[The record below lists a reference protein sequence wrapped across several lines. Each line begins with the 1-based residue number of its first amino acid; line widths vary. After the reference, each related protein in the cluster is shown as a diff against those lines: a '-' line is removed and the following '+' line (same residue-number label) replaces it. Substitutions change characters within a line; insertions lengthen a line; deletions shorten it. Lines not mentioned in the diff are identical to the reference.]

1 MPEGAAY
8 APEFSKTDDREED
21 LADEVVDSPDP
32 EDAPDS
38 RDETR
43 PSRDAR
49 EIASHL
55 LSGARDRLRFAGD
68 RLRAAGRWLGE
79 RRLPVIGPIRSL
91 AAFSSLTRRIVAFNL
106 VGLGL
111 LVGGVLVLNQFRSG
125 LIDLRIQSMQT
136 QGEIIAIAIAEAA
149 GAGPSATRYDPV
161 RANLV
166 LRRLSQP
173 TGVRAQIYDRAG
185 RLTGD
190 TRVLLPGSS
199 PIETQELLPP
209 DVKPERTWLERI
221 EAEYNR
227 LLRRIGGEELPL
239 YSETPVAGVA
249 QDEEV
254 FAALRGDGA
263 DAVRVNSEGE
273 LIVSVS
279 VPIQRFK
286 AVMGVLV
293 LSTEGGDID
302 AVVRAERI
310 AILQVFLVALAVS
323 VALSFL
329 LASTIARPIRR
340 LADAAERGG
349 AQERRPI
356 NPKRI
361 RIPDMTRR
369 ADEIGYLSG
378 ALRRMTDAL
387 YHRIDANESFAA
399 DVSHEIKN
407 PLTSLRSAV
416 ETMRVAKTEE
426 ARERLMAVIEND
438 VGRLDRL
445 VTDISN
451 ASRLDAELVREETG
465 AFDIGALIEALA
477 EMSSDRAASR
487 GAKIIARRPAAPV
500 MVTGLEGRIG
510 QVIQNLIDNGLS
522 FSPEGGTLTVQA
534 MRLKEGGARVLV
546 EDEGPGVPPDNLESI
561 FQRFYS
567 ERPETESFGDHS
579 GLGLSIAKQII
590 EAHGGRIWAENRST
604 PDDADGAILG
614 ARFIVEL
621 PA

>member
-1 MPEGAAY
+1 MPEGAAH
-8 APEFSKTDDREED
+8 APEFSKSADREDD
-21 LADEVVDSPDP
+21 LADDPVVAPADDFAGAPESLAAEADDP
-32 EDAPDS
+32 AGMPECKSAA
-38 RDETR
+38 
-43 PSRDAR
+43 AR
-49 EIASHL
+49 LTAA
-55 LSGARDRLRFAGD
+55 ARARLGRLRPPRFG
-68 RLRAAGRWLGE
+68 RALSVG
-79 RRLPVIGPIRSL
+79 
-91 AAFSSLTRRIVAFNL
+91 AFSSLTRRIVAFNL
-106 VGLGL
+106 VGLAF
-111 LVGGVLVLNQFRSG
+111 LVVGVLVLNQFRSG
-125 LIDLRIQSMQT
+125 LIDLRAQSMQT

-149 GAGPSATRYDPV
+149 GAGPSATRFDPV

-190 TRVLLPGSS
+190 TRVLLPNAS
-199 PIETQELLPP
+199 PIETQALTPP
-209 DVKPERTWLERI
+209 DQPPERSWLERI
-221 EAEYNR
+221 EAAYNR
-227 LLRRIGGEELPL
+227 VLRRIGGGDLPL

-254 FAALRGDGA
+254 FAALRGDRA
-263 DAVRVNSEGE
+263 SAVRVNSSGE

-293 LSTEGGDID
+293 LSTQGGDID
-302 AVVRAERI
+302 LVVRAERI
-310 AILQVFLVALAVS
+310 AILQVFLVALGVS
-323 VALSFL
+323 VALSFV
-329 LASTIARPIRR
+329 LASTIARPIRH

-349 AQERRPI
+349 AQERGPI

-369 ADEIGYLSG
+369 TDEIGYLSG
-378 ALRRMTDAL
+378 ALRKMTDAL

-399 DVSHEIKN
+399 DVAHEIKN

-416 ETMRVAKTEE
+416 ETMRLARTEE
-426 ARERLMAVIEND
+426 ARERLLKVIESD

-451 ASRLDAELVREETG
+451 ASRLEAELVREETET
-465 AFDIGALIEALA
+465 FDIGALIEALA

-487 GAKIIARRPAAPV
+487 GARIVARRPAAPV
-500 MVTGLEGRIG
+500 KVTGLEGRIG
-510 QVIQNLIDNGLS
+510 QVIQNLLDNGLS
-522 FSPEGGTLTVQA
+522 FSPSGGALTIQVV
-534 MRLKEGGARVLV
+534 RLKEGGARVVV
-546 EDEGPGVPPDNLESI
+546 EDEGPGIPPDNLESI
-561 FQRFYS
+561 FERFYS

-579 GLGLSIAKQII
+579 GLGLSIAKQIV
-590 EAHGGRIWAENRST
+590 EAHGGRIWAENRT
-604 PDDADGAILG
+604 DAAAKDGAVLG
-614 ARFIVEL
+614 ARFVVEL

>member
-8 APEFSKTDDREED
+8 APDLPKSNARADHGAGDPVGVSDRDDSAKGSSD
-21 LADEVVDSPDP
+21 ADQVLS
-32 EDAPDS
+32 
-38 RDETR
+38 
-43 PSRDAR
+43 AR
-49 EIASHL
+49 IRRAL
-55 LSGARDRLRFAGD
+55 QAAIDRLK
-68 RLRAAGRWLGE
+68 
-79 RRLPVIGPIRSL
+79 PVVTPIIGPILSIG
-91 AAFSSLTRRIVAFNL
+91 AFSSLSRRIVALNL

-149 GAGPSATRYDPV
+149 GAGPSATQYDPV

-166 LRRLSQP
+166 LRRLAQP

-190 TRVLLPGSS
+190 TRVLLPSSS

-209 DVKPERTWLERI
+209 NVEPERSWLERI
-221 EAEYNR
+221 EAEYNHFMRR
-227 LLRRIGGEELPL
+227 LGGDNLPL

-254 FAALRGDGA
+254 FSALRGEQA
-263 DAVRVNSEGE
+263 DAVRLNSEGE

-310 AILQVFLVALAVS
+310 AIIQVFLVALAVS
-323 VALSFL
+323 VTLSFL
-329 LASTIARPIRR
+329 LAGTIARPIRR
-340 LADAAERGG
+340 LADAAERGQ
-349 AQERRPI
+349 AQEKRPI

-361 RIPDMTRR
+361 RIPDMTKRT
-369 ADEIGYLSG
+369 DEIGYLSG
-378 ALRRMTDAL
+378 ALRRMIDAL
-387 YHRIDANESFAA
+387 YQRIDANESFAA
-399 DVSHEIKN
+399 DVAHEIKN

-416 ETMRVAKTEE
+416 ETMRVARDD
-426 ARERLMAVIEND
+426 AGRERLMKVIEND

-451 ASRLDAELVREETG
+451 ASRLDAELVREDTER
-465 AFDIGALIEALA
+465 FDLGALVEALA
-477 EMSSDRAASR
+477 EMSSDRAVSR
-487 GAKIIARRPAAPV
+487 GAKIVARRPAAPL

-522 FSPEGGTLTVQA
+522 FSPEGGTLSVQA
-534 MRLKEGGARVLV
+534 GRVKEGGARVIV
-546 EDEGPGVPPDNLESI
+546 EDEGVGIPPENLESI
-561 FQRFYS
+561 FERFYS

-590 EAHGGRIWAENRST
+590 EAHGGRIWAENRYA
-604 PDDADGAILG
+604 PGAKDGPVIG
-614 ARFIVEL
+614 ARVTIEL

>member
-8 APEFSKTDDREED
+8 APEFSKTDIRDSD
-21 LADEVVDSPDP
+21 LAD
-32 EDAPDS
+32 DAPLS
-38 RDETR
+38 SEDEAER
-43 PSRDAR
+43 PRF
-49 EIASHL
+49 
-55 LSGARDRLRFAGD
+55 RDRARALLGKVRIPLIG
-68 RLRAAGRWLGE
+68 RLFSVG
-79 RRLPVIGPIRSL
+79 
-91 AAFSSLTRRIVAFNL
+91 AFSSLTRRIVAFNL

-149 GAGPSATRYDPV
+149 GAGPSATRFDPV

-190 TRVLLPGSS
+190 TRVLLPGSA
-199 PIETQELLPP
+199 PIETQALPPP
-209 DVKPERTWLERI
+209 DVSPERSWLEQI
-221 EAEYNR
+221 EAAYNR
-227 LLRRIGGEELPL
+227 LLRRIWGGDLPL

-254 FAALRGDGA
+254 FAALRGEQA

-340 LADAAERGG
+340 LADAAERGRT
-349 AQERRPI
+349 QERRPI

-361 RIPDMTRR
+361 RIPDMTKRT
-369 ADEIGYLSG
+369 DEIGYLSG

-399 DVSHEIKN
+399 DVAHEIKN

-416 ETMRVAKTEE
+416 ETMRLAKDEDG
-426 ARERLMAVIEND
+426 RERLLKVIEND

-465 AFDIGALIEALA
+465 AFDMGALIEALA
-477 EMSSDRAASR
+477 EISSDRATSR
-487 GAKIIARRPAAPV
+487 GAKIVARRPSAPL

-522 FSPEGGTLTVQA
+522 FSPEGGTLTVRA
-534 MRLKEGGARVLV
+534 GRLKEGGARVVV
-546 EDEGPGVPPDNLESI
+546 EDEGPGIPPDNLESI
-561 FQRFYS
+561 FERFYS
-567 ERPETESFGDHS
+567 ERPDTESFGDHS

-590 EAHGGRIWAENRST
+590 EAHGGRIWVENRT
-604 PDDADGAILG
+604 DPDMEDGPVLG
-614 ARFIVEL
+614 ARFTVEL